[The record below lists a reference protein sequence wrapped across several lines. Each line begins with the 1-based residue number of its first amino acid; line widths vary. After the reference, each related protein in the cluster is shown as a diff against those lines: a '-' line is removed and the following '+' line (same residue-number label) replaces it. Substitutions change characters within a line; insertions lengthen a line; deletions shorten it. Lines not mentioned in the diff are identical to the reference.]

1 MDETALQLYRRQRLE
16 QAVGHLTEGNVTA
29 FGRVLG
35 YRDGAF
41 VRQMLS
47 GSRAVSDKTVRAI
60 EGLRGMRYW
69 FQSPGHPLPRVGE
82 AEGLYEAAAAP
93 PAGADAG
100 DEAVL
105 VLAVRPQQSLRW
117 RADAGRAAGAAALR
131 QGTDAGEG
139 GMPAIALTH
148 DWLARRSLR
157 ARDLIAVAL
166 GDDSMQPS
174 LHAGDVVT
182 VDTREPAPADGQ
194 VFVVDY
200 EGACLVRRVVRD
212 SGAWWLA
219 AENAPRFPRKQLT
232 EPAARLIGRVVHV
245 HSEML

>member
-60 EGLRGMRYW
+60 EGLRGMRQW
-69 FQSPGHPLPRVGE
+69 FQPQGPSLLPRVGE
-82 AEGLYEAAAAP
+82 ADGLYEAAAAP
-93 PAGADAG
+93 PARAGAG

-117 RADAGRAAGAAALR
+117 RAAGAAAPR
-131 QGTDAGEG
+131 QGTDAVEDD
-139 GMPAIALTH
+139 MPAIALTH

>member
-16 QAVGHLTEGNVTA
+16 QAVAHLTGGNVTA
-29 FGRVLG
+29 LGRMLG

-60 EGLRGMRYW
+60 EALRGMRGW
-69 FQSPGHPLPRVGE
+69 FHPAASAPVHAGE
-82 AEGLYEAAAAP
+82 
-93 PAGADAG
+93 PAHPYANPMNASAVADA
-100 DEAVL
+100 VL
-105 VLAVRPQQSLRW
+105 LLPVQPQAALRW
-117 RADAGRAAGAAALR
+117 RGDAERATASGRHAGGR
-131 QGTDAGEG
+131 DI
-139 GMPAIALTH
+139 PSVALTH
-148 DWLARRSLR
+148 DWLERRGLR
-157 ARDLIAVAL
+157 ARDLIAVAI

-182 VDTREPAPADGQ
+182 VDTREPAPADGR

-219 AENAPRFPRKQLT
+219 AENALRFPRKQLT

-245 HSEML
+245 HSETL